1 MLIEYLI
8 RITVMV
14 ITSERLLILMGL
26 CDESFHFPVMI
37 RVVFNAAVAIVI
49 ALVMSK
55 LYKVLFAPL
64 DLRRK
69 LEDVG
74 YVHHDHSV
82 SREENIRDTQ
92 RRKKLGNTP
101 PVFPNGWF
109 KVADSTWIEK
119 GQVKSI
125 YFFGE
130 QLALFRN
137 KRGLLRALDAYC
149 PHLGANMAAGG
160 KVVNSDCLECPFH
173 GWKFSGETGKL
184 VDVPYAQKVPTFVSV
199 KKWSCCEVDGM
210 AYLWYHCDGGE
221 PKWVLPSSVTIN
233 TLKYAGKTE
242 HIINSHIQDIP
253 ENAADISH
261 LDHLH
266 KPVIG
271 SDVEKTNES
280 LLNNLIFHSIQASWK
295 PPTDPNEPHR
305 STMSIKDNIHL
316 SIFNIK
322 IPLLYLEFEI
332 DQIGPGAVHIHVRTP
347 FFRGLMLQNVTP
359 IEPFVQKLTHSFY
372 VSPWVPVCIAKA
384 FYLLETTQIERDIL
398 MWNNKTYFR
407 QPVLV
412 KEESALAKHRRWY
425 QQFYSENSPR
435 MNHRGDLVYPGKPK
449 LADW

>member
-1 MLIEYLI
+1 SF
-8 RITVMV
+8 TVPV
-14 ITSERLLILMGL
+14 TL
-26 CDESFHFPVMI
+26 C
-37 RVVFNAAVAIVI
+37 VVFHLVVAISVTWGLSI
-49 ALVMSK
+49 V
-55 LYKVLFAPL
+55 YRVFFAPL

-74 YVHHDHSV
+74 YIHHDSSLTKEESV
-82 SREENIRDTQ
+82 WDTQ
-92 RRKKLGNTP
+92 RRKKIGNAP

-109 KVADSTWIEK
+109 KVANSNWIKK

-125 YFFGE
+125 YLFGE
-130 QLALFRN
+130 HIALFRN
-137 KRGLLRALDAYC
+137 KRGLLRALNAYC

-199 KKWSCCEVDGM
+199 KKWSCCEVDDM
-210 AYLWYHCDGGE
+210 AYMWYHCDGGE
-221 PKWVLPSSVTIN
+221 PKWKIPSAETIHS
-233 TLKYAGKTE
+233 LKYVGKTE
-242 HIINSHIQDIP
+242 HIINCHIQDIP

-280 LLNNLIFHSIQASWK
+280 FLNNIIFHGIQADWK
-295 PPTDPNEPHR
+295 PPSDPNEPHR
-305 STMSIKDNIHL
+305 STMSIKDSIYM
-316 SIFNIK
+316 SIFNFK
-322 IPLLYLEFEI
+322 IPLLVLEFEI

-359 IEPFVQKLTHSFY
+359 IEPFMQKLTHTFY
-372 VSPWVPVCIAKA
+372 CSTWVPVCIAKA

-407 QPVLV
+407 KPILV

-425 QQFYSENSPR
+425 QQFYSENSPKV
-435 MNHRGDLVYPGKPK
+435 NQRGELVTPGKTK
-449 LADW
+449 LEDW